1 MSMLLLINNITKVNM
16 QKIIFISIILY
27 TGCTK
32 QVTISNTSQ
41 LSCTQEAKPKSL
53 QFLEQQYRCTSQN

>member
-1 MSMLLLINNITKVNM
+1 M
-16 QKIIFISIILY
+16 QKIIFISIILC